1 MVEGCV
7 RARSAR
13 QGLLGY
19 TIIICTVRRERGAG
33 HFRRFSV
40 YYHGYG
46 TGGGD
51 GRRGKK
57 KNINV
62 LSCMYTHFRR
72 ADLSSDGQCG

>member
-19 TIIICTVRRERGAG
+19 TIIICTVRREREAG

-46 TGGGD
+46 TGGG
-51 GRRGKK
+51 GWTKGKEK
-57 KNINV
+57 KHKCALV
-62 LSCMYTHFRR
+62 HVYSLQTC
-72 ADLSSDGQCG
+72 